1 MKLFEF
7 NKMDAVNKFDTLCR
21 CGELL
26 GERISQGA
34 KVLLY
39 QIDAFYVEV
48 YYVASLNKIDKMR
61 SFGSTNH
68 LKPYLEEIDISCL
81 ISKY

>member
-1 MKLFEF
+1 MKILEF
-7 NKMDAVNKFDTLCR
+7 NKMDAINKFDVLCR

-26 GERISQGA
+26 GERLFRGA

-48 YYVASLNKIDKMR
+48 YYVTSLNKILKMR
-61 SFGSTNH
+61 SFSSTNL
-68 LKPYLEEIDISCL
+68 LKPYLKEIDISCL
-81 ISKY
+81 VGH

>member
-1 MKLFEF
+1 MKILEF
-7 NKMDAVNKFDTLCR
+7 NKMDAINKFDTLCR

-26 GERISQGA
+26 GERIVQGA

-48 YYVASLNKIDKMR
+48 YYLASLNKILKMR
-61 SFGSTNH
+61 SFSSTN
-68 LKPYLEEIDISCL
+68 LLRPYLKEIDISCL
-81 ISKY
+81 VGQ

>member
-1 MKLFEF
+1 MKILEF
-7 NKMDAVNKFDTLCR
+7 NKMDAINKFDTLCR

-26 GERISQGA
+26 GERICQGA

-48 YYVASLNKIDKMR
+48 YYATSLNKILKMR
-61 SFGSTNH
+61 SFSSTNL
-68 LKPYLEEIDISCL
+68 LKPYLRDIDISCL
-81 ISKY
+81 VGQ

>member
-1 MKLFEF
+1 MNLLEF
-7 NKMDAVNKFDTLCR
+7 NKLDAINKFDTLCR

-26 GERISQGA
+26 GERLSQGA

-48 YYVASLNKIDKMR
+48 YYVTSLNKIDKMR
-61 SFGSTNH
+61 SFSSTNL

-81 ISKY
+81 VGH

>member
-1 MKLFEF
+1 MNLLEF
-7 NKMDAVNKFDTLCR
+7 NKLDAINKFDALCR

-48 YYVASLNKIDKMR
+48 YYVASLNKIAKMR
-61 SFGSTNH
+61 SFSSTNL
-68 LKPYLEEIDISCL
+68 LKPYLEEIDISYL
-81 ISKY
+81 VGH